1 MSQYYDK
8 MEQFVLTVGAAAV
21 AFPAPGKK
29 VPNPEAIFV
38 QSDDAN
44 TDKIFIG
51 QSGVLANNTT
61 GAFKFS
67 AGDNGILPYN
77 GDEFLKAISGSAGQL
92 LFITYLSN

>member
-1 MSQYYDK
+1 MYTLYDR
-8 MEQFVLTVGAAAV
+8 MEQFVIAVGTSEV
-21 AFPAPGKK
+21 PFPAPGVK

-44 TDKIFIG
+44 TAKIFIG
-51 QSGVLANNTT
+51 DAGVLADNTT

-77 GDEFLKAISGSAGQL
+77 RDEFLKAISTAGGQL
-92 LFITYLSN
+92 LFVTYLSN

>member
-8 MEQFVLTVGAAAV
+8 MEQFVLTVGTSEV
-21 AFPAPGKK
+21 AFPAPGRN

-51 QSGVLANNTT
+51 KAGVLANNTT

-77 GDEFLKAISGSAGQL
+77 GDEFLKAISGTAGQI
-92 LFITYLSN
+92 LFVTYLSN